1 MFRTST
7 SDRAYLALIAA
18 SAAWGMGTV
27 ISKRAVEEI
36 PPLALL
42 PFQLACSLVVLAV
55 LLTVNRLPFRDP
67 SAPAALER
75 LGVLNPGLS
84 YALGLLGLVSIS
96 ASLAVL
102 IWALEPLL
110 ILILAAWFL
119 RERMGRAMIALS
131 LVAAAGVFLV
141 VYDPATSGSLVGI
154 ALTLAGVLCCAI
166 YTTATRRWLTN
177 AQETASVVAAQQG
190 WALAFAVVVAAIAWA
205 ARRCGVASG
214 SLDDRH
220 RERGRIRDPRITAL
234 PTGCTS
240 AHSSRCR
247 HRWRPRRSISSRCSV
262 WSAVTACSESAFPRS
277 NRSVGSWC
285 SSPWSGSRAWRDGDT
300 ASKRLLRMERPMADQ
315 GSRPMSVSPCW
326 PPP

>member
-42 PFQLACSLVVLAV
+42 PFQLACSPGPSSPSCSPSTAC
-55 LLTVNRLPFRDP
+55 LPRP
-67 SAPAALER
+67 RAPAALER
-75 LGVLNPGLS
+75 LGVLNPGLWF
-84 YALGLLGLVSIS
+84 AS
-96 ASLAVL
+96 ASSASCRSARSLAVL

-141 VYDPATSGSLVGI
+141 VYDPATSGRLVGI

-166 YTTATRRWLTN
+166 YTTATRRWLREN
-177 AQETASVVAAQQG
+177 
-190 WALAFAVVVAAIAWA
+190 
-205 ARRCGVASG
+205 ARRRRRSSPPNRAGHWPSRWWSRQSPGHSAVRCGQRIPRRSPSRARPYPG
-214 SLDDRH
+214 SC
-220 RERGRIRDPRITAL
+220 ITAL

-240 AHSSRCR
+240 AHSSKCR
-247 HRWRPRRSISSRCSV
+247 HRWRPRRSISSRCSA
-262 WSAVTACSESAFPRS
+262 WSESYALLGEHLS
-277 NRSVGSWC
+277 TVQSIGGIVVLVAVVGI
-285 SSPWSGSRAWRDGDT
+285 A
-300 ASKRLLRMERPMADQ
+300 RLDRRGHHGVDAPAA
-315 GSRPMSVSPCW
+315 GGAATG
-326 PPP
+326 